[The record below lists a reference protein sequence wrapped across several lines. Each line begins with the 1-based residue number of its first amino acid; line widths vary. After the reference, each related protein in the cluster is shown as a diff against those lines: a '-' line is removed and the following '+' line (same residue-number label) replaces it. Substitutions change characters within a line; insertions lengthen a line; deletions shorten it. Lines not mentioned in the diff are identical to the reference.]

1 MCLRKEGSGNATE
14 RQFFREGVAVEAQ
27 AKSTVL
33 KKEGT
38 VSERRK
44 AVETQQRKA
53 VPLRTKG

>member
-1 MCLRKEGSGNATE
+1 M
-14 RQFFREGVAVEAQ
+14 EAQ